1 VNALNLDEAVVMSR
15 PDAGPPYDA
24 MVDLETL
31 DTKPTS
37 VILSIGAVL
46 FDARGGQPKRP
57 YYRVLK
63 LQSQLNRG
71 RTVSESTLL
80 WWADQSEAARAE
92 VFRGDGRSHPVEAL
106 QDLAAYLKPARR
118 VWAQGPDF
126 GCVILTDMARQ
137 LGIKM
142 PWAYN
147 SVRDV
152 RTIREEAGMPESWVP
167 SDSDFDCLTLTPHHP
182 VSDCLWQV
190 AVVTEARRRL
200 RLGGPLH

>member
-31 DTKPTS
+31 DTRPTS

-46 FDARGGQPKRP
+46 FDARGGQPSKRP

-92 VFRGDGRSHPVEAL
+92 VFRPAGRSHPVEAL

-118 VWAQGPDF
+118 VWAQGPDY
-126 GCVILTDMARQ
+126 VILTDMARQ

-152 RTIREEAGMPESWVP
+152 RTIREEAGMLESWAP
-167 SDSDFDCLTLTPHHP
+167 ADNDFDLTPHHP

-200 RLGGPLH
+200 HLGKPLH